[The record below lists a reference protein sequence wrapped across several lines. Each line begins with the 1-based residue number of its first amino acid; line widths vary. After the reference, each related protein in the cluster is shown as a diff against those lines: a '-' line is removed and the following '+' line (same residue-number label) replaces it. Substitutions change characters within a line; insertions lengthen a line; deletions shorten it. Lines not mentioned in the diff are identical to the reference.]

1 MKTKLGLGLIALAL
15 LTSSLALAGDDAKL
29 EGVMCLIQGKKAV
42 NAEKSAKHKEGK
54 VYFCCDGC
62 LGKYTKMSD
71 EEKAKLAP
79 KANSQLV
86 ASKQYTQEACPFTGG
101 KLNDEQKLTVNGAE
115 VKFCCGNCKGKAE
128 KMAAEEQLKNV
139 FGDAAFEKGKF
150 KPAKPEAK

>member
-1 MKTKLGLGLIALAL
+1 MKTKLGLSLAALAL
-15 LTSSLALAGDDAKL
+15 ITSSLAIAADESKL
-29 EGVMCLIQGKKAV
+29 DGVMCLLQGKKAV
-42 NAEKSAKHKEGK
+42 NAEKASKYKDGK

-62 LGKYTKMSD
+62 LGKFDKMTA

-101 KLNDEQKLTVNGAE
+101 KLNDEMKLTVGGAE
-115 VKFCCGNCKGKAE
+115 VKFRCGNCKGKAE
-128 KMAAEEQLKNV
+128 KMEGAEQLEKV

-150 KPAKPEAK
+150 KPVKHETK

>member
-1 MKTKLGLGLIALAL
+1 MKSKIGLSLVALVVL
-15 LTSSLALAGDDAKL
+15 SSTLAISADESKL
-29 EGVMCLIQGKKAV
+29 EGVMCLLQGKKAANV
-42 NAEKSAKHKEGK
+42 EKASKYKDGK

-62 LGKYTKMSD
+62 LGKFDKMTK
-71 EEKAKLAP
+71 EEKTKIAA

-101 KLNDEQKLTVNGAE
+101 KLNDEMKLSVNGAE

-128 KMAAEEQLKNV
+128 KMADEDKLEKV

-150 KPAKPEAK
+150 KVAKK